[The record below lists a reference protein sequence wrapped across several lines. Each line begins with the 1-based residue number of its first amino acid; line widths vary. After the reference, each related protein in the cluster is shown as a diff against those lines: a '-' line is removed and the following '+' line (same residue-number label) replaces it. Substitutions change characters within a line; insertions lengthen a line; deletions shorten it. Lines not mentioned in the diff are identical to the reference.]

1 MRNIDLV
8 KPIKSN
14 KPTKLTLIIL
24 IVLLLNSLSS
34 SLETEVLAQ
43 NKAKSN
49 KPTPSSRLSYSLD
62 IDISN
67 RETEV
72 ITLALDAITIIH
84 CPEPPT
90 QVLVGNETSVAM
102 KETLPSQTDIY
113 ITAVKPDVVS
123 NLVIEFKHAKSVIH
137 FRTRNVEGGP
147 LPGTYTGEVF
157 VKPNKVNSELA
168 ETQKEVQKLNQ
179 QVTKLQAEL
188 TQAQKDANEKLAQ
201 ALTQNSTDLLKL
213 LEQAAIRDKL
223 IATKPIE
230 ANLPNSHKGHIKI
243 TQVSHMLPS
252 SKGNIVIFSLE
263 NDSKDSHSLD
273 AVKSNDATVLTTFTS
288 KSLTPGI
295 YTYIAVLIDA
305 SNSTTFDKEVLFIV
319 DTVPVKVKIT

>member
-1 MRNIDLV
+1 MKIRTL
-8 KPIKSN
+8 
-14 KPTKLTLIIL
+14 TLTLIIL
-24 IVLLLNSLSS
+24 SLLNSLN
-34 SLETEVLAQ
+34 LEVLAQ
-43 NKAKSN
+43 AQKTKSTNKTTPPAK
-49 KPTPSSRLSYSLD
+49 LSYSLD

-67 RETEV
+67 RESEV
-72 ITLALDAITIIH
+72 ITLAIDAVTVIH
-84 CPEPPT
+84 CPEAPT
-90 QVLVGNETSVAM
+90 QVVVGNETAVAM

-113 ITAVKPDVVS
+113 ITATKADVVS
-123 NLVIEFKHAKSVIH
+123 NLVIEFKKAKSIIH
-137 FRTRNVEGGP
+137 FRTKKVEGGP
-147 LPGTYTGEVF
+147 LPGSYTGEIYL
-157 VKPNKVNSELA
+157 KPDKVNSELA

-223 IATKPIE
+223 LSTKPIE
-230 ANLPNSHKGHIKI
+230 ANLPNSRGHIKI
-243 TQVSHMLPS
+243 SQVSHMLPS

-273 AVKSNDATVLTTFTS
+273 GVKSNGATVLTTFAS
-288 KSLTPGI
+288 KNLTPGI
-295 YTYIAVLIDA
+295 YTYIAVLIDP
-305 SNSTTFDKEVLFIV
+305 SNNFDKEVLFIV